1 MMWKLKCL
9 MLGPAAD
16 DDDATDDDLGVSAAD
31 AADAADALAG
41 DAAATSY
48 EYVINIHV

>member
-1 MMWKLKCL
+1 MSDA
-9 MLGPAAD
+9 GAAAASD
-16 DDDATDDDLGVSAAD
+16 DYATDDDLGVSAAD
-31 AADAADALAG
+31 AANALAG